1 MILEFIISFIKT
13 NNKEKI
19 HEFNFNAAK
28 NKFFYFKFK
37 CHLSKKNSR

>member
-28 NKFFYFKFK
+28 NKLFT
-37 CHLSKKNSR
+37 SNSNVI